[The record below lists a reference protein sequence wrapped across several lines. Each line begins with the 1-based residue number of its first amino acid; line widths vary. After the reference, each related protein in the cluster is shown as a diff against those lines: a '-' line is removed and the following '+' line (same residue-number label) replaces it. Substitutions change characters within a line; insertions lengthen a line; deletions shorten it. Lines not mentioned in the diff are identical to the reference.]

1 MDLLDVDESD
11 IAPGDIAE
19 LTALGQVAAAP
30 APSRAVSHG
39 RGRPRVRPNARD
51 ELWIPI
57 VLIALLVLTLE
68 WLVYERDTLA
78 RLRRAVLAR
87 VHRRAPARAR
97 RLMGISFDVPVALL
111 LLPPLLAVVIALHLS
126 SRRRL
131 GVGRRRAALVVRVLL
146 LSVLVGALAGFQLV
160 LPVDRLAVVYV
171 VDLSDSVGT
180 AGREDALAYVRES
193 LASRKDEDVAG
204 IVAFGGDALVERL
217 PSELA
222 EIDRIASTPV
232 KSATDVGA
240 ALRLAAAMF
249 PDDAQKRIVLLS
261 DGNDTTGSGQAE
273 AALAAARGIQVE
285 TVLTGPT
292 GLDEV
297 VVERLTSPSTAR
309 IGETVEVSA
318 DITSTVAQ
326 PATVRLF
333 VNRELAKTQPV
344 DLAKGPNRVTFTFT
358 PKEPGFL
365 RFQVVV
371 EAGRDTFNQNDRAD
385 ANTIVKGEPRVLVV
399 KGDEA
404 VATQLVAALQAE
416 RQKVDTVIPE
426 ALPSD
431 LAGLADYDSIV
442 LVDVP
447 RLRLTDTALAA
458 LQVYVRD
465 LGRGLVMVGGE
476 RSYGAGGYTD
486 TPLEETLP
494 VDMGVRDRQK
504 QPDVALV
511 VVIDKS
517 GSMDACHCNTFN
529 GGMGGGAGIAGV
541 KKVDIGKEAIL
552 RAASA
557 LTAQDE
563 LGVVAFDQAAHWV
576 VKTAPLGGLQDLQG
590 AIAGITANGQTN
602 IFGGLDQAVQSLKT
616 ATATRRHI
624 ILLTDGWS
632 SSGQYDSILAEMKAA
647 GITLSTVGAGGGSN
661 PFLEQL
667 AKKGGGRFY
676 SAANPASIPDIFL
689 KETQQVSGQ
698 QIVEEPFFPILTS
711 SSPILRGIEGGMPQL
726 LGYNGTTAKPAA
738 QTVLVTARDDPL
750 LAQWQYGLGR
760 SVAWTSDSTGRWAK
774 SWIGWQG
781 FSKFFSQLVGWTF
794 PGEES
799 GGIEAAF
806 VDRGGRTY
814 LRVESVNADG
824 SPRDFY
830 ATSVALVAPDPA
842 LHDVDGRPEPGRA
855 RRVRGAGREPAER
868 RLRGAGDADEAGRL
882 AAGPDAGP
890 GGPHRRRVPPAG
902 RERAAPGRDPRPPPA
917 ARCSTTPAA
926 AWVHDLRSTS
936 RFTDLWPLLLVL
948 ALLLWPLDIALR
960 RVSVGRREL
969 VDGRRWVSDRV
980 HGRRVAAR
988 TKPVEGMLAARDRAG
1003 SAGAR
1008 SAILREAAER
1018 TTATRR
1024 ARHVAGCV
1032 HSAGTHGG
1040 PAGTSRRPGRPGRPG
1055 AASRVPASR
1064 RSRRSRRG
1072 HHRSTARGEAP
1083 QSRLIPGPPIPAA

>member
-1 MDLLDVDESD
+1 
-11 IAPGDIAE
+11 
-19 LTALGQVAAAP
+19 
-30 APSRAVSHG
+30 
-39 RGRPRVRPNARD
+39 
-51 ELWIPI
+51 
-57 VLIALLVLTLE
+57 
-68 WLVYERDTLA
+68 
-78 RLRRAVLAR
+78 
-87 VHRRAPARAR
+87 
-97 RLMGISFDVPVALL
+97 MGISFDAPLALF

-131 GVGRRRAALVVRVLL
+131 GVGRRRAALAVRVLL
-146 LSVLVGALAGFQLV
+146 LSALVGALAGLQLV
-160 LPVDRLAVVYV
+160 LPVDRLAVVFV

-180 AGREDALAYVRES
+180 AGREEALAYVRES
-193 LASRKDEDVAG
+193 LSTKKGEDVAG

-232 KSATDVGA
+232 RSATDVGA
-240 ALRLAAAMF
+240 ALRLATALF

-261 DGNDTTGSGQAE
+261 DGNDTTGSGQTE
-273 AALAAARGIQVE
+273 ASLAAARGIQVE
-285 TVLTGPT
+285 TVLTGLD
-292 GLDEV
+292 GRDEV
-297 VVERLTSPSTAR
+297 LVERLTGPSTAR
-309 IGETVEVSA
+309 LGEAIEVSG

-333 VNRELAKTQPV
+333 VNGELVKTQPV

-358 PKEPGFL
+358 PKDPGFL
-365 RFQVVV
+365 RFRIVV

-385 ANTIVKGEPRVLVV
+385 ANTIVKGEPRILVV
-399 KGDEA
+399 KGDED
-404 VATQLVAALQAE
+404 VADQLVAALEIE
-416 RQKVDTVIPE
+416 RQDVDSVIPE

-447 RLRLTDTALAA
+447 RLRLTDQALAA

-465 LGRGLVMVGGE
+465 LGRGLVVVGGP
-476 RSYGAGGYTD
+476 RAYGAGGYTD
-486 TPLEETLP
+486 TPLEATLP

-517 GSMDACHCNTFN
+517 GSMDACHCNSFD
-529 GGMGGGAGIAGV
+529 GGMGGGGAGIAGV

-563 LGVVAFDQAAHWV
+563 LGVVAFDESAHWV
-576 VKTAPLGGLQDLQG
+576 VKTAPIGGLQDLQ
-590 AIAGITANGQTN
+590 ASIAGITANGQTN
-602 IFGGLDQAVQSLKT
+602 IFGGLEQAVKSLKD

-632 SSGQYDSILAEMKAA
+632 SSGQYDQILKDMKAA

-667 AKKGGGRFY
+667 ARNGGGRFY
-676 SAANPASIPDIFL
+676 NAANPASIPDIFL

-698 QIVEEPFFPILTS
+698 QIVEEAFFPILTS
-711 SSPILRGIEGGMPQL
+711 SSPILRGIEGGLPQL

-750 LAQWQYGLGR
+750 LVQWQYGLGR

-774 SWIGWQG
+774 SWIGWTG
-781 FSKFFSQLVGWTF
+781 FSKFFSQMVGWTF

-799 GGIEAAF
+799 GGIEAQF

-814 LRVESVNADG
+814 LRVESVASDG

-830 ATSVALVAPDPA
+830 ATRVALVGPDLSPVAVALSQVAPGVYEAPVASLESGAYAVRVTQTKPGEAA
-842 LHDVDGRPEPGRA
+842 LGRTLGLVAPTAAEYRLLGANEP
-855 RRVRGAGREPAER
+855 
-868 RLRGAGDADEAGRL
+868 LL
-882 AAGPDAGP
+882 AAIRSAT
-890 GGPHRRRVPPAG
+890 GGSAL
-902 RERAAPGRDPRPPPA
+902 A
-917 ARCSTTPAA
+917 TPAA
-926 AWVHDLRSTS
+926 AWVHDLRRTS
-936 RFTDLWPLLLVL
+936 QFTDLWPWLLVL

-960 RVSVGRREL
+960 RVSLGRREL
-969 VDGRRWVSDRV
+969 ADGRRWVSDRV
-980 HGRRVAAR
+980 RGRRIAAR

-1003 SAGAR
+1003 SAPAR
-1008 SAILREAAER
+1008 TAILREASER
-1018 TTATRR
+1018 MTTDPGTVTTPMREDEHEENTVAT
-1024 ARHVAGCV
+1024 ASPEAAGPTV
-1032 HSAGTHGG
+1032 VT
-1040 PAGTSRRPGRPGRPG
+1040 
-1055 AASRVPASR
+1055 
-1064 RSRRSRRG
+1064 
-1072 HHRSTARGEAP
+1072 
-1083 QSRLIPGPPIPAA
+1083 PAAPTADTIERLRQAKRRTRG